1 VNRVWR
7 YATTLAKIYGF
18 ALFLEGDHDPL
29 SSLRILL
36 VDDQEAFRRGLRS
49 LLASRPDWSICG
61 EAEDGAD
68 AVAKAKALRPDV
80 VLMDVSMPRMNGLE
94 ATRIIRREL
103 PKAKVVIVSQND
115 PTLVRRQARD
125 VDIAAFVDKADVS
138 RTLLPTIEGVV
149 GHRDTGMTSKEGRE
163 EHALET
169 RLPASDFLNLDSK
182 PYLIELLP
190 FAAYAVRAPDG
201 VIVWF
206 NTRATQLWG
215 RTPMIG
221 DPDEKFCGAHKL
233 FQPDGTYLAH
243 CDTPVALALKTGAPT
258 HGQEVV
264 IEKPG
269 GSRVNVLVHIEPIR
283 ESNGSIAGVVNFFQ
297 DITDRKRLERAQ
309 GLLASI
315 VDSSEDAV
323 VSKNLD
329 GTITSWNKSAERLFG
344 YPAEEAIGQHITLIV
359 PHDRRNEETMIL
371 EKIRRGERLEHF
383 ETLRVR
389 KDGTLVNISVTISP
403 VKDAAGNVV
412 GASKVARDITER
424 RMVEQELAE
433 RALLLDLS
441 NDAIF
446 VRDPADRV
454 TYWNDSASE
463 LYGYSRAEAMGQV
476 THDLLHTE
484 FPESLERITEQL
496 QRDGHWT
503 GELIH
508 RRKDGSQIVVVSRW
522 ALERD
527 NRGNPKCVLETN
539 NDITQQKRSEKAL
552 RESENRLRALTDTLE
567 MQVRIRTEQLEQRN
581 SEVLKQSE
589 QLRDLSRHLLQL
601 QDEERRHIARELHD
615 SAGQTLT
622 ALGMNL
628 ATVVQHSKNSS
639 PQLASIAAEGQ
650 ELVRELSREIR
661 TTSYLL
667 HPPLLDESGLSEAL
681 SYYVEGLKGRSGL
694 KIKQAIAADF
704 GRLSLELELA
714 IFRIVQECLTNVHR
728 HSGSKV
734 AAIRM
739 KRDERSIFLEVEDEG
754 GGISPEKLLE
764 IQSNRAGVGIRG
776 IRERVLQFGGKMEIE
791 SKGRGTRILITLPF
805 ARKAVSKAE
814 ESHQRAKAAV

>member
-7 YATTLAKIYGF
+7 YADTLAKIYGF
-18 ALFLEGDHDPL
+18 ALFLEGDQDPL

-36 VDDQEAFRRGLRS
+36 VDDQEAFRRGVRS

-163 EHALET
+163 EHAQET
-169 RLPASDFLNLDSK
+169 RLPASDFLNLNSK

-243 CDTPVALALKTGAPT
+243 GDTPVALALKTGAPT
-258 HGQEVV
+258 YGQEVV
-264 IEKPG
+264 VEKPG

-283 ESNGSIAGVVNFFQ
+283 ERNGSIAGVVNFFQ

-359 PHDRRNEETMIL
+359 PHDRRNEERMIL
-371 EKIRRGERLEHF
+371 KKIRRGERVEHF

-403 VKDAAGNVV
+403 VKDAAGHVV

-424 RMVEQELAE
+424 RRVEQELAE

-496 QRDGHWT
+496 QHDGRWT

-508 RRKDGSQIVVVSRW
+508 RRKDGSQILAVSRW

-527 NRGNPKCVLETN
+527 GRGNPKCVLETN
-539 NDITQQKRSEKAL
+539 NDITQQKRSERAL

-567 MQVRIRTEQLEQRN
+567 MQVRVRTEQLEQRN

-681 SYYVEGLKGRSGL
+681 SYYVEGLKGRSSL
-694 KIKQAIAADF
+694 KITQAIAADF

-791 SKGRGTRILITLPF
+791 SKGRGTRILISLPF

>member
-7 YATTLAKIYGF
+7 YADTLAKIYGF
-18 ALFLEGDHDPL
+18 ALFLEGDQDPL

-36 VDDQEAFRRGLRS
+36 VDDQEAFRRGVRS

-149 GHRDTGMTSKEGRE
+149 GHQNTGMTSKEGRE
-163 EHALET
+163 EHAQET
-169 RLPASDFLNLDSK
+169 RLPASDFLNLNSK

-243 CDTPVALALKTGAPT
+243 GDTPVALALKTGAPT
-258 HGQEVV
+258 YGQEVV
-264 IEKPG
+264 VEKPG

-283 ESNGSIAGVVNFFQ
+283 ERNGSIAGVVNFFQ

-359 PHDRRNEETMIL
+359 PHDRRNEERMIL
-371 EKIRRGERLEHF
+371 KKIRRGERVEHF

-403 VKDAAGNVV
+403 VKDAAGHVV

-424 RMVEQELAE
+424 RRVEQELAE

-496 QRDGHWT
+496 QHDGRWT

-508 RRKDGSQIVVVSRW
+508 RRKDGSQILAVSRW

-527 NRGNPKCVLETN
+527 GRGNPKCVLETN
-539 NDITQQKRSEKAL
+539 NDITQQKRSERAL

-567 MQVRIRTEQLEQRN
+567 MQVRVRTEQLEQRN

-681 SYYVEGLKGRSGL
+681 SYYVEGLKGRSSL
-694 KIKQAIAADF
+694 KITQAIAADF

-791 SKGRGTRILITLPF
+791 SKGRGTRILISLPF